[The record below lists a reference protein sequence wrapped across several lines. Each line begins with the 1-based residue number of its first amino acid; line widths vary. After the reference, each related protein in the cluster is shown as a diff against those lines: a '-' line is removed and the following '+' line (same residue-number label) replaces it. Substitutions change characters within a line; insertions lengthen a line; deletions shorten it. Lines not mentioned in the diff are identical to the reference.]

1 MHLIEES
8 SIWNDGI
15 DLTGFGNQV
24 EGILGRPETKRDLSA
39 SDYAG
44 VLWVH
49 SACVLDTARRI
60 YLDRIQSVC
69 FLVHKV
75 EIATFGSKI
84 HSTNGLEFGL
94 NRVQKGPRGNL
105 VRNDSSGSPLSY
117 KQSLSIQAQGHARG
131 LFDSIDKDGLINTFP
146 HAILKGWEAIR
157 EDGIFFPSG
166 SREFSGVCANLENLV
181 VSGNRNEQFS
191 TSGVHYHA
199 RMNSSLPLRFF
210 RCLQLDLH
218 ISANTRDRMI
228 H

>member
-15 DLTGFGNQV
+15 DLTVLGNQV
-24 EGILGRPETKRDLSA
+24 EGILGRPETKRDLGVGDCA
-39 SDYAG
+39 C
-44 VLWVH
+44 VLWVD
-49 SACVLDTARRI
+49 SACVFDTARRI
-60 YLDRIQSVC
+60 YLDRIQSVR
-69 FLVHKV
+69 FLVYKV

-94 NRVQKGPRGNL
+94 NRVQKGSSGNL
-105 VRNDSSGSPLSY
+105 VRNYSSGSPLGH
-117 KQSLSIQAQGHARG
+117 KQSLSIRAQGHARG
-131 LFDSIDKDGLINTFP
+131 LFDAIGKDGLINTFP
-146 HAILKGWEAIR
+146 YAILKGREAIR
-157 EDGIFFPSG
+157 EDGIFFSSG
-166 SREFSGVCANLENLV
+166 SCEFSGIRANLENLV

-191 TSGVHYHA
+191 TSGVNYHA

-218 ISANTRDRMI
+218 ISANTGDGMV